1 MGMDTQAK
9 ILRVLQDRRFMHLG
23 GIQEIQVDVR
33 IIAATNIDL
42 RKEVREGRFREDLF
56 YRLNVITVDLP
67 PLRARREDIPL
78 LSQHFLD
85 FYANENGLSPRK
97 LSADALRTLVD
108 YEWPGNVRELENSI
122 ERGVV
127 LSSGPIIGSDLL
139 PGHITGRSFQDA
151 LLEHNPNASLF
162 DILEDIE
169 RRIIIEKLERSN
181 WNQTD
186 AAEHFHIPLST
197 LNQKI
202 KRLNIEIH
210 KKGRE

>member
-1 MGMDTQAK
+1 MRD
-9 ILRVLQDRRFMHLG
+9 
-23 GIQEIQVDVR
+23 
-33 IIAATNIDL
+33 
-42 RKEVREGRFREDLF
+42 GRFREDLF

-78 LSQHFLD
+78 LANHFLE
-85 FYANENGLSPRK
+85 FYANENGLARAGSPPTPCAPWSITTGPATCASSRTRS
-97 LSADALRTLVD
+97 SAAWCSR
-108 YEWPGNVRELENSI
+108 P
-122 ERGVV
+122 
-127 LSSGPIIGSDLL
+127 GPIIGSDLL

-169 RRIIIEKLERSN
+169 RRIIIEKLERCN

-186 AAEHFHIPLST
+186 AAEQFRIPLST

-202 KRLNIEIH
+202 KRLNIEIR
-210 KKGRE
+210 KRGRE